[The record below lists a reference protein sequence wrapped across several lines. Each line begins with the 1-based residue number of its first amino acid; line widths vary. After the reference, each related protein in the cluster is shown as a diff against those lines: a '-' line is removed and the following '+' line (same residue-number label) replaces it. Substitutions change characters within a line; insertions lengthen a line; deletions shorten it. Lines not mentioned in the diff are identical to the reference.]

1 MSIQVLSLAELLKKE
16 IKSSLF
22 HLYILKEKD
31 GNFK

>member
-16 IKSSLF
+16 IKFGLF
-22 HLYILKEKD
+22 HLYVVKGKD